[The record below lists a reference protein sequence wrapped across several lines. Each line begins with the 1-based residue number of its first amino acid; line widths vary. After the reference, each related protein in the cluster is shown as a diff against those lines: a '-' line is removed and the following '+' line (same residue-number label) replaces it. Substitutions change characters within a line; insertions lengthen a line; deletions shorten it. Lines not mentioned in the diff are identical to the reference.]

1 MLRTHPDEMEALPSF
16 VERRQ
21 FGRRQVVLDGH
32 VHVPLRPPL
41 ACRMLNVSQGGAL
54 LEIDRYE
61 WVPARF
67 RVVVGNFET
76 DCIVRHRDHKHIGVE
91 FTVPYRFELV

>member
-1 MLRTHPDEMEALPSF
+1 MLRTHPDEMEALPAF

-21 FGRRQVVLDGH
+21 FGRRQVALEGQ
-32 VHVPLRPPL
+32 VHVALRPPL
-41 ACRMLNVSQGGAL
+41 VCRMLNVSQGGAL

-61 WVPARF
+61 WVPQKF

-76 DCIVRHRDHKHIGVE
+76 DCIVRHRDRKHIGVE
-91 FTVPYRFELV
+91 FTVPWRSDLL

>member
-1 MLRTHPDEMEALPSF
+1 MLRTHPDDVEALPSF

-21 FGRRQVVLDGH
+21 FGRRQVAFEGQ

-41 ACRMLNVSQGGAL
+41 ACRMLNLSQGGAL

-61 WVPARF
+61 WVPAKF
-67 RVVVGNFET
+67 RVVVGHFESE
-76 DCIVRHRDHKHIGVE
+76 CVVRHRDRRHIGVE
-91 FTVPYRFELV
+91 FTVPCRFDPE